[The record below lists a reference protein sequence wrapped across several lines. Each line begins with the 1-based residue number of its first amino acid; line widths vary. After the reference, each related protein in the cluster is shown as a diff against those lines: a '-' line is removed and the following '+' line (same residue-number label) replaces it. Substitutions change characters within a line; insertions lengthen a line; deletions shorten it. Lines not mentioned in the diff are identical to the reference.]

1 MTGVGENGISFGKV
15 TVDQTG
21 RTKIAQK
28 VEGIDLGELFQD
40 MRTAKMAPLKK
51 HTDTVK
57 LNNEKIAA
65 LEDFKAKVLT
75 LNTAT
80 ASLTNN
86 LNGQNGST
94 PNLMEKKTFSYSSSN
109 SIPANNLLGMDI
121 YASAKTGSFNMK
133 VNQIASADSYS
144 TQITTPNFT
153 TPLGLDGVFNI
164 GTTSQGTTTA
174 ITITPDMTL
183 DSLTT
188 AINNASGQSKVTA
201 SYNVISFGSNSTYEL
216 RLQTKQLSTP
226 LVLQDTTGSVLQE
239 LNLLPAQ
246 AVRMTSGS
254 IATDINANLNLNGNL
269 VISAGTGTPVS
280 VDLNGRSL
288 QNVMDQINTDTL
300 TTNVAA
306 SLMPIY
312 PPNALSS
319 TPPSGYCLRLVTT
332 DPTHALNFSDSTA
345 GVLNSLQLHSAVAP
359 SLNSMITTANSTTDQ
374 GITGNLIV
382 QAGPTGTSQTIDTA
396 GKSIETIIT
405 EINQNTATTGISAK
419 LQIMVN
425 ADPSSNNPVN
435 VCQLTLTSNN
445 GESVLTGTSDATAL
459 NGLGLTAPIKDYQGM
474 LAKINVDGTDYQRAS
489 NSIYNVVKG
498 VTFNLQNAN
507 TATTITVNVTEDKQS
522 IMEGLDNFI
531 NIYNDL
537 NTFYNKQT
545 AMKSDFSG
553 PEEGAL
559 LTDVKYVTQ
568 FMKELQRNMCAPS
581 SGSTGNSLN
590 SLMSIGLQ
598 LNLTSY
604 STDGKIG
611 KADGSLRLDPK
622 GGEERWTKALNS
634 QIDEL
639 VSLFGNTVK
648 NTNADFA
655 IIDSPFVLDAD
666 FIGQD
671 MTITIAND
679 SNGVLTATAV
689 VKGLTYIGNVSVVG
703 GRPTVEFKGMHNC
716 LDKFKFQYNKPLAN
730 STSASTTY
738 NITPGI
744 MAKVN
749 GAITHA
755 VDPNM
760 NPDKKLLPPLNINGP
775 LLQAIEKIKQK
786 NQDETEKTKKMEQ
799 TINKQMAS
807 FEASFSRVSMAQEK
821 YNTVKMLLDGFQAA
835 NKR

>member
-1 MTGVGENGISFGKV
+1 MVGVGENGISFGKV
-15 TVDQTG
+15 TVDPTG

-28 VEGIDLGELFQD
+28 VEGIDLGDLFQD
-40 MRTAKMAPLKK
+40 MRAAKMAPLKK

-65 LEDFKAKVLT
+65 LEDFKTKVLA

-94 PNLMEKKTFSYSSSN
+94 PNLMEKKTFNYSSN
-109 SIPANNLLGMDI
+109 SSIPATNLLGIDI

-133 VNQIASADSYS
+133 VNQVASADSYS
-144 TQITTPNFT
+144 TQITAPNFST
-153 TPLGLDGVFNI
+153 ALGLNGVFNI
-164 GTTSQGTTTA
+164 GTTSQGTATT
-174 ITITPDMTL
+174 ITVTPDMTL
-183 DSLTT
+183 DSLTA
-188 AINNASGQSKVTA
+188 AINNVSGQSKVTA
-201 SYNVISFGSNSTYEL
+201 SYNVINFGATSTYEL

-226 LVLQDTTGSVLQE
+226 LVLQDTTGTVLQE
-239 LNLLPAQ
+239 LNLLSAK

-254 IATDINANLNLNGNL
+254 IATDITTNLNLNGHL
-269 VISAGTGTPVS
+269 VVASGTGTPVS

-288 QNVMDQINTDTL
+288 QDVVNQINTDTL

-306 SLMPIY
+306 SLVPIY

-319 TPPSGYCLRLVTT
+319 TPPSGYSLKLVTT
-332 DPTHALNFSDSTA
+332 DATQALNFSGSTA
-345 GVLNSLQLHSAVAP
+345 AALNSLQLQSAVIP
-359 SLNSMITTANSTTDQ
+359 SLNSMVTTADTTTDL
-374 GITGNLIV
+374 GITGNLVI
-382 QAGPTGTSQTIDTA
+382 QAGPNGTPQTIDTA
-396 GKSIETIIT
+396 GKSIETIIS
-405 EINQNTATTGISAK
+405 EINQNSATTGLSAK

-425 ADPSSNNPVN
+425 ADPNSSNPVN
-435 VCQLTLTSNN
+435 VCQLTFTSNN
-445 GESVLTGTSDATAL
+445 GESVLTGGSDATAL
-459 NGLGLTAPIKDYQGM
+459 SGLGLTAPIKDYQGM
-474 LAKINVDGTDYQRAS
+474 LAKINVDGTEYQRAS
-489 NSIYNVVKG
+489 NSIYDVVKG
-498 VTFNLQNAN
+498 ITFNLQNAN
-507 TATTITVNVTEDKQS
+507 TATTINVNVTEDKQS

-531 NIYNDL
+531 NVYNDL
-537 NTFYNKQT
+537 NSFYNKQT

-559 LTDVKYVTQ
+559 LTDVKYVAQ
-568 FMKELQRNMCAPS
+568 FMKELQKNVCAPS
-581 SGSTGNSLN
+581 ATATGSSLN

-598 LNLTSY
+598 LNLMSY
-604 STDGKIG
+604 STDGKIS

-622 GGEERWTKALNS
+622 GGEERWTKALNN

-648 NTNADFA
+648 NTNSDFA
-655 IIDSPFVLDAD
+655 IIDAPFTIDSE
-666 FIGQD
+666 FIGKD
-671 MTITIAND
+671 IAITMAND
-679 SNGVLTATAV
+679 NSGVLTATAV
-689 VKGLTYIGNVSVVG
+689 VNSINYVGNVSVVG
-703 GRPTVEFKGMHNC
+703 GRPIIEFKGAHNC

-730 STSASTTY
+730 NTSVSTTY

-760 NPDKKLLPPLNINGP
+760 NPDKKLLPPFNINGP
-775 LLQAIEKIKQK
+775 LLQAIEKLKQK

-799 TINKQMAS
+799 SINKQMAS